1 MILYNF
7 IKYLVLS
14 IRYNNLLNRIYRE
27 ERLLEG
33 LTLMFGSEV
42 KQDWIGRIYVV
53 INPHIK
59 NGKWD
64 PESMVQELGN
74 DEVSRAV
81 AMNMIMGTLTTVQ
94 QFIKANN
101 LFDLL
106 TYEIRQISNND
117 DYLLI
122 MEPITYPDL
131 KNYGKKF
138 LMTYG
143 VLLLLIILFL
153 IY

>member
-14 IRYNNLLNRIYRE
+14 IRYNNLLNRVYRE

-106 TYEIRQISNND
+106 TYEIRQISSND

-143 VLLLLIILFL
+143 ALLLLIILFL

>member
-7 IKYLVLS
+7 IKCLVLS

-74 DEVSRAV
+74 DGVSRAV

>member
-7 IKYLVLS
+7 IKCLVLS

-74 DEVSRAV
+74 DDVSRAV

>member
-7 IKYLVLS
+7 IKCLVLS